1 MKKDLLSLLP
11 EELENELVSMGEAKY
26 RAAQI
31 DRWLTRGARSFEEMS
46 DLPKSLRDKLAETFS
61 RGRLM
66 KDGIGEGQVI
76 GGENNAALS
85 GNDSFVFH
93 LKTV

>member
-31 DRWLTRGARSFEEMS
+31 GYAAVKHNGAYNSSFIMQ
-46 DLPKSLRDKLAETFS
+46 R
-61 RGRLM
+61 
-66 KDGIGEGQVI
+66 Q
-76 GGENNAALS
+76 
-85 GNDSFVFH
+85 
-93 LKTV
+93 